1 MADTGGNV
9 PSVLAAVTTVKRQRR
24 SNQEKRSI
32 VEATLAPGASVAR
45 VARANGVNANQ
56 EFAWRKLYRA
66 GGLEVEASKTAPVPV
81 RISDSAGSAL
91 PVAVSP
97 AMPVRR
103 SPCSGRGAKAGA
115 IHIELDPA
123 RVRIVGHADPKSL
136 RVILECLLG

>member
-1 MADTGGNV
+1 MLVAF
-9 PSVLAAVTTVKRQRR
+9 TTVKRQRR
-24 SNQEKRSI
+24 SIQEKRRI

-56 EFAWRKLYRA
+56 VFAWRKLYRA
-66 GGLEVEASKTAPVPV
+66 GGLEVEASKTALVPV

-103 SPCSGRGAKAGA
+103 PPDSERGAKTGA
-115 IHIELDPA
+115 IQIDLDQA
-123 RVRIVGHADPKSL
+123 RVPIEGHADPTSL
-136 RVILECLLG
+136 RVILECLPG

>member
-1 MADTGGNV
+1 M
-9 PSVLAAVTTVKRQRR
+9 
-24 SNQEKRSI
+24 
-32 VEATLAPGASVAR
+32 AR

-56 EFAWRKLYRA
+56 VFAWRKLYRA
-66 GGLEVEASKTAPVPV
+66 GGLEVEASETALVPV

-103 SPCSGRGAKAGA
+103 SPCSERVAKTGA
-115 IHIELDPA
+115 IHIELDKA
-123 RVRIVGHADPKSL
+123 RVRIVGHADPNSL